1 MKTIRIDIYPDR
13 EAYEFI
19 EKRLALI
26 DGQIGEMVEGKDWT
40 YGEDLPAVVYFTETK
55 EAFLSEE
62 GKKAFPDLA
71 RDLERFPA
79 GVTDR
84 KPPSGS
90 YDPPLFPK

>member
-40 YGEDLPAVVYFTETK
+40 YGEDLPAVV
-55 EAFLSEE
+55 
-62 GKKAFPDLA
+62 
-71 RDLERFPA
+71 
-79 GVTDR
+79 
-84 KPPSGS
+84 
-90 YDPPLFPK
+90 